1 MLLTRNSEVDLAD
14 FESQNHIRVMAP
26 DRVKRVAALT
36 KRSAELNAR
45 IAEYMAD
52 NSDEE
57 ETVLKDHVFNP
68 LKYSFN
74 KKAYKTIYT
83 WAKAHIKD

>member
-1 MLLTRNSEVDLAD
+1 MDLAD

-45 IAEYMAD
+45 IAEYMED

-74 KKAYKTIYT
+74 KKAYKTIYLSLI
-83 WAKAHIKD
+83 HISEPTRRA